1 MSNKDEL
8 TDIEESTDLQPMP
21 ALKGDELKEEKEG
34 KTFEVNLV
42 QCILIDNQYQ
52 QISEVL
58 YTFMS
63 NKSYAYLLNFEP
75 SNLVFFEN
83 L

>member
-21 ALKGDELKEEKEG
+21 ALKGDEVKEEKEG

-58 YTFMS
+58 YF
-63 NKSYAYLLNFEP
+63 Y
-75 SNLVFFEN
+75 VQ
-83 L
+83 